1 MKSQIQVDINDA
13 ERNLSHRPLAVRV
26 LKALLM
32 VKYVKEF
39 KATARNLAILLT
51 DRFDIDIL
59 QHERDVQE
67 ALNILEHGTYL
78 RRNGDI
84 YEYLTDDEKDIEN
97 EIKNTDLDQSE
108 VSNTLLDI
116 IYRTIIK
123 DSKIRYEENGHD
135 YPFNRL
141 LDDVLFG
148 HSSAELSIN
157 VITPLSSNYG
167 SENQLIVRSLQNNEL
182 VVMLGE
188 DERLL
193 DDLYLL
199 NKTEKYCRIHQSA
212 GEKENIRRILTEKAL
227 LNQELRKDLEV
238 RVRET
243 ISKASLYLRGE
254 KIEVSLTDP
263 KSRICK
269 AFQRLVSSVYPNLR
283 MLDAGYNE
291 DKLKSIL
298 TVREANSLFDTD
310 ESMTEAESEMFNT
323 FIQRNNGD
331 GIRTTVK
338 TLLDRFRSNP
348 YGWWQS
354 GTLCVL
360 ARLYVRG
367 KVEIKQDSN
376 FLEGDA
382 VLGNLK
388 NSHLYSNTIIEPKAS
403 FPPHMVRNLKSFHQ
417 DLFYEPSNVSD
428 AKEVALNFKSRLET
442 EVRDLANMLI
452 TAGSYPFATDLERAK
467 NKLSQFT
474 DKDYTFYLSELKDFE
489 DEILD
494 MQETIVD
501 PIKNFL
507 NGSKKGIYDSI
518 KQFMAENE
526 ANFSYLDVVSLDQ
539 LKEAM
544 RSGDI
549 YKNTNIQEA
558 KRLCE
563 TLQGEL
569 DRLLQEEKSK
579 TARELDGLL
588 DTLRSLEGY
597 DCLEK
602 DQVQDLERPFNEVA
616 RSLGDIKIVF
626 RIREEKERI
635 KTQVYPSLIAR
646 ARQMIITAKG
656 GKKPEKEKLIPIDHV
671 KRRKTKTCLETDAD
685 VNEYLNAYKEE
696 LMKHINNGE
705 KILL

>member
-1 MKSQIQVDINDA
+1 
-13 ERNLSHRPLAVRV
+13 
-26 LKALLM
+26 
-32 VKYVKEF
+32 
-39 KATARNLAILLT
+39 
-51 DRFDIDIL
+51 
-59 QHERDVQE
+59 
-67 ALNILEHGTYL
+67 
-78 RRNGDI
+78 
-84 YEYLTDDEKDIEN
+84 
-97 EIKNTDLDQSE
+97 
-108 VSNTLLDI
+108 
-116 IYRTIIK
+116 
-123 DSKIRYEENGHD
+123 
-135 YPFNRL
+135 
-141 LDDVLFG
+141 
-148 HSSAELSIN
+148 LSIN

-243 ISKASLYLRGE
+243 ISKASLFLRGE

-269 AFQRLVSSVYPNLR
+269 AFERLISSVYPNLR

-291 DKLKSIL
+291 DKLKNIL

-338 TLLDRFRSNP
+338 TLLDRFSSNP

-376 FLEGDA
+376 FLERDA

-388 NSHLYSNTIIEPKAS
+388 NSHLYSNTIIEPKTS
-403 FPPHMVRNLKSFHQ
+403 FPEHMVRNLKSFHQ
-417 DLFYEPSNVSD
+417 DLFNEPSNVSD

-442 EVRDLANMLI
+442 EVRDLANTLI
-452 TAGSYPFATDLERAK
+452 TAGSYPFASDLERAK
-467 NKLSQFT
+467 SKLSQFT
-474 DKDYTFYLSELKDFE
+474 DKDYTFYLGELKDFE

-494 MQETIVD
+494 VQETIVD

-518 KQFMAENE
+518 KQFMANNE
-526 ANFSYLDVVSLDQ
+526 ANFSYLDVASLTQ

-544 RSGDI
+544 RSSDI

-563 TLQGEL
+563 SLQEEL
-569 DRLLQEEKSK
+569 DRLLQEERSK

-588 DTLRSLEGY
+588 DTLRSQEGY
-597 DCLEK
+597 DRLDP
-602 DQVQDLERPFNEVA
+602 DQVHDLERPFNEA
-616 RSLGDIKIVF
+616 TRGLGDIKFVF
-626 RIREEKERI
+626 RIREERERT
-635 KTQVYPSLIAR
+635 KNEVYPSLIAR
-646 ARQMIITAKG
+646 ARHMINPPSRVG
-656 GKKPEKEKLIPIDHV
+656 EGSNKEKFIPIDNV
-671 KRRKTKTCLETDAD
+671 KRKKTKTCLETDAD
-685 VNEYLNAYKEE
+685 VQEYLNAYREE